1 MVEKL
6 LFLTILVGAMGLYVT
21 QRVPIIITALLTIFA
36 LVVTQLLSLEQ
47 ALSGFANPATVTI
60 GAMFV
65 LSGGLI
71 RTGALDPLTDKLGAW
86 SKGDP
91 FRLLLGMALVIP
103 LASAF
108 VNNTPVVVMMVPVA
122 LSMSRNAGISPS
134 KILMPISFF
143 AIFGGTCTLIGTSTN
158 LLIGEIFWESSQIH
172 LGIFDFLPLG
182 LIFLVVGIGY
192 VMAFG
197 RKILPNRESL
207 SAILPTSHRSNYV
220 TEVIIPDDSA
230 LVGKKISDAFPK
242 DTPLR
247 LLQLMRGETQLFR
260 KEASETNL
268 QARDR
273 LILEAN
279 SQTLGELIAS
289 DWVSLGTVIQDEV
302 RVPIRTF
309 SLKVVELVVLP
320 ESPYIGTR
328 IPDLKLFKRFGVKVM
343 AIQRGGTNHRMDLRA
358 MRVKAGD
365 LLLVQG
371 DDKGIASI
379 RETGEVLVI
388 EDVNQTLRR
397 RQHAPHALIIM
408 GLVVLLTLVTPIS
421 ITLWAILGAI
431 AMILTH
437 CLRTEEAISS
447 LDFNVLFLLI
457 GTIPLG
463 TAMISTGILEQI
475 SNFLRL
481 GLGDTAPMVI
491 LSVLYLITNIL
502 TALLSNNAVA
512 VLMTPIAINLAM
524 QLGLNPMPFVM
535 AVAFAANTSLATP
548 QGYQTNIIVMG
559 PAGYRFTD
567 YLKLGLPLS
576 LIFWVIATFC
586 IPLIWPFSP
595 SG

>member
-6 LFLTILVGAMGLYVT
+6 IFFTILSGAMVLYVS
-21 QRVPIIITALLTIFA
+21 QRLPILITALITIISLVITGLLT
-36 LVVTQLLSLEQ
+36 LEE
-47 ALSGFANPATVTI
+47 AFSGFANPATITI

-65 LSGGLI
+65 LSAGLI
-71 RTGALDPLTDKLGAW
+71 RTGALDPITHKLSTW

-91 FRLLLGMALVIP
+91 FRLCLGMAMVIP

-108 VNNTPVVVMMVPVA
+108 INNTPVVVMMVPIA
-122 LSMSRNAGISPS
+122 LAMSRSSGMAPS

-143 AIFGGTCTLIGTSTN
+143 AIIGGTCTLIGTSTN
-158 LLIGEIFWESSQIH
+158 LLIAEIYRNSSQVD

-182 LIFLVVGIGY
+182 AVFLLIGVLYIL
-192 VMAFG
+192 AFS
-197 RKILPNRESL
+197 RKLLPDRESL
-207 SAILPTSHRSNYV
+207 SAILPTSHRTNYV
-220 TEVIIPDDSA
+220 TEVIIPENSA
-230 LVGKKISDAFPK
+230 LIGKKISDAFPK
-242 DTPLR
+242 NTPIR
-247 LLQLMRGETQLFR
+247 LLQLLRGETQLMR
-260 KEASETNL
+260 KEATNTPL
-268 QARDR
+268 ELGDN
-273 LILEAN
+273 LILEASSN
-279 SQTLGELIAS
+279 ALGELLAS
-289 DWVSLGTVIQDEV
+289 DGVSLGTVIQDEV

-309 SLKVVELVVLP
+309 SLKVVELVILP

-328 IPDLKLFKRFGVKVM
+328 IPELKLYKRFGVKVM

-397 RQHAPHALIIM
+397 RRHAPHALIIM
-408 GLVVLLTLVTPIS
+408 GLVVLLTIFTPIS
-421 ITLWAILGAI
+421 ITLWSILGAI

-437 CLRTEEAISS
+437 CLRTEEAIGS

-463 TAMISTGILEQI
+463 TAMQTTGILDQI
-475 SNFLRL
+475 STFLL
-481 GLGDTAPMVI
+481 NGLGDSAPIVF

-502 TALLSNNAVA
+502 TSLLSNNAVA
-512 VLMTPIAINLAM
+512 VLMTPLAISLAN
-524 QLGLNPMPFVM
+524 QLQLNPTPFVM

-559 PAGYRFTD
+559 PAGYRFSD
-567 YLKLGLPLS
+567 YMRLGLPLT
-576 LIFWVIATFC
+576 LIFWIVATFL
-586 IPLIWPFSP
+586 IPIFWPFTP
-595 SG
+595 Q